1 MNSERRFLPLRSSS
15 WLRAG
20 VGVAALA
27 GLAALIIPLQ
37 AALGDYDI
45 AQEPLYS
52 KQSQPPLMMMVMSRD
67 EQLFNKAYSDYSD
80 LDGTGCWTPPTRT
93 SSITQATRL
102 QPLLLVQQ
110 RCLQGQCRG
119 EGRQQA
125 QLQRRVVGNFLNWVT
140 MSRLDVMRYV
150 LYGGQ
155 RFTDTKERRCWS
167 GRRSPAIC
175 MRGSRSTVDRIF
187 ASSPTL
193 LEAGQ
198 PSASAVRPVL
208 QPGRR

>member
-1 MNSERRFLPLRSSS
+1 MNSERRFLRLRSST

-80 LDGTGCWTPPTRT
+80 LDGDGVLDTTYQDKFDYSGYFDYNLCYSYNSGVFKASAEAKGANKHSCSGAW
-93 SSITQATRL
+93 S
-102 QPLLLVQQ
+102 
-110 RCLQGQCRG
+110 
-119 EGRQQA
+119 
-125 QLQRRVVGNFLNWVT
+125 GNFLNWVT

-155 RFTDTKERRCWS
+155 RFTEAQLAFVRRFVS
-167 GRRSPAIC
+167 
-175 MRGSRSTVDRIF
+175 
-187 ASSPTL
+187 
-193 LEAGQ
+193 
-198 PSASAVRPVL
+198 
-208 QPGRR
+208 